1 METVNENAYER
12 MQAGARLERA
22 REVAAKANAAALA
35 AEKARDAAEAEVEA
49 LELALNPKRRCTDK
63 AAVEEE
69 ESAVAIDDW
78 DLADHRRESTCAMNR
93 RAVELIEMPARQP
106 REPRTGQ
113 HGYLHHTRHGLVG
126 AVAYWA
132 GGSLAIAVTMI
143 VALIVHLKVVDKVRA
158 AQRRLRPHLCRV
170 GPGQGRRPRLA
181 ARAHDCQ
188 LKQAARCW
196 LEAH

>member
-1 METVNENAYER
+1 MEAGHCGCIEAANAAKAAVVCGSDGPSAMETVNENAYER

-113 HGYLHHTRHGLVG
+113 HGYLHHTRHGLTG
-126 AVAYWA
+126 LVARSR
-132 GGSLAIAVTMI
+132 SL
-143 VALIVHLKVVDKVRA
+143 
-158 AQRRLRPHLCRV
+158 
-170 GPGQGRRPRLA
+170 
-181 ARAHDCQ
+181 
-188 LKQAARCW
+188 
-196 LEAH
+196 